1 MLSISQVLLHVLY
14 KYSFHFQKVYK
25 VWVII
30 IPFSQMRKGK
40 YLVVRKY
47 VPINDINPKASRIW
61 FKLQRRYHYKYTRRL
76 KWKITDSWWRW
87 APRTFTPLLM
97 GVLIGIPCLK
107 AFEISK
113 IKHVHTSNSAVPL
126 IRNIFTCVQR
136 DIYKNVH
143 STIFI
148 RAKTWK
154 QPKCLS
160 VIELCVFVQWNIVKQ
175 CKWTNYSYIQLHE

>member
-1 MLSISQVLLHVLY
+1 MCPH
-14 KYSFHFQKVYK
+14 KWHKPKSFKNLIQITEEIPLQIYQKVK
-25 VWVII
+25 
-30 IPFSQMRKGK
+30 M
-40 YLVVRKY
+40 
-47 VPINDINPKASRIW
+47 
-61 FKLQRRYHYKYTRRL
+61 
-76 KWKITDSWWRW
+76 KITDSWWRW

-97 GVLIGIPCLK
+97 GVLIGTPCLK

-126 IRNIFTCVQR
+126 IRNIFACVQR

-160 VIELCVFVQWNIVKQ
+160 VIELCVFLQWNIVKQ